1 MKPPDFREVLPYN
14 QTMSKKP
21 KKRTKRYH
29 GEDAKPVKA
38 VSAEPVVHRY
48 EAVERSRL
56 GEWWQ
61 PRKKLF
67 RLGAIFLAVA
77 SGSVWL
83 LIELIQ
89 LVF

>member
-1 MKPPDFREVLPYN
+1 MIY
-14 QTMSKKP
+14 TIGMSKKA

-29 GEDAKPVKA
+29 GEDAKRTVPT
-38 VSAEPVVHRY
+38 SSEPIVHRY

-67 RLGAIFLAVA
+67 RFGAIAA
-77 SGSVWL
+77 AIATGSIWL
-83 LIELIQ
+83 LIELFQ
-89 LVF
+89 LIF